1 MLPHFKTP
9 DEVKDNLI
17 KGMAAGGA
25 KIYGT
30 YCMSCHQLDGKGD
43 GNRFP
48 PLAGSEWV
56 VTGRNLRDKERLIRV
71 LLKGLEGPIEVLG
84 KPYSNTMPS
93 HSFLSDDDAAR
104 VLTYIRN
111 NFGNKAPAISARD
124 VNNVRKTLDLK

>member
-1 MLPHFKTP
+1 MT
-9 DEVKDNLI
+9 
-17 KGMAAGGA
+17 GMVAGGE
-25 KIYGT
+25 KIYAK

-56 VTGRNLRDKERLIRV
+56 VPGKTRGDKERLIRV

-84 KPYSNTMPS
+84 KPYTNTMPA
-93 HSFLSDDDAAR
+93 HSFLSNDDAAK

-111 NFGNKAPAISARD
+111 NFGNKAPPISASD
-124 VNNVRKTLDLK
+124 VNNIRKTLNLK